1 MEISASFLL
10 FVFSA
15 AFTPGPNNIMIM
27 ASGVNHG
34 VMASVPHLLGIA
46 VGVPTMF
53 LAVGFGLSYTFEQIS
68 WLHALIQ
75 ILGIFYLL
83 YLAWLIANSSK
94 PSFSSDE
101 SSQPFTFL
109 QAALF
114 QWVNPKAWM
123 LGTGAIATF
132 TTVGGDLNS
141 QILIMAAVFF
151 VMTLPSVFVW
161 LVFGSWL
168 KKILTKSSHLVI
180 FNRTMAGLLVLSV
193 LPVLKGLALN
203 YNLF

>member
-1 MEISASFLL
+1 
-10 FVFSA
+10 
-15 AFTPGPNNIMIM
+15 M

-34 VMASVPHLLGIA
+34 ILASAPHLLGIA

-68 WLHALIQ
+68 WLHGLIQ
-75 ILGIFYLL
+75 VLGVLYLL

-94 PSFSSDE
+94 VSFSSDE
-101 SSQPFTFL
+101 SSKPFTFL

-132 TTVGGDLNS
+132 TTVGGDMNS
-141 QILIMAAVFF
+141 QIWIMAAVFF
-151 VMTLPSVFVW
+151 LMTLPSVFVW

-168 KKILTKSSHLVI
+168 KNMLTKPSHLVI
-180 FNRTMAGLLVLSV
+180 FNRTMGGLLVLSV
-193 LPVLKGLALN
+193 LPVLKGMMLN